1 MAHQR
6 HHHRHTFGFRPTVPW
21 RKNLYENRGLPD
33 NYTDSSFLEEL
44 RKNIKPNNVTMKG
57 AITLGASVSIQL
69 SIVIIFVI
77 IFIWLNQE
85 WTTPNIIFS
94 SSAILTVLGYLC
106 YILYLPDM
114 PEKISKDLRTA
125 LIFLAFGYIL
135 SPILKT
141 LTETVSTDTI
151 YAMTIFM
158 FFIHLIFSKYGSPQ
172 VSLSDSLAITSSI
185 FGSLMLASRLASP
198 LHAFSLLTVAV
209 QGFVLLPFLL
219 AQMENK
225 VVISFTLAASTL
237 YLLFIISPSLS
248 CVYVAVMIFVHVIC
262 PLWYIRWQK
271 YKENIYGPWDEAV
284 LARPVIAQ
292 AGTS

>member
-1 MAHQR
+1 MSSAR
-6 HHHRHTFGFRPTVPW
+6 SRKVGGPW
-21 RKNLYENRGLPD
+21 KKNLYENRGLPD
-33 NYTDSSFLEEL
+33 NYTDNSFLEEL
-44 RKNIKPNNVTMKG
+44 RKNIKPNGVSARG
-57 AITLGASVSIQL
+57 AIGLGASISIQL
-69 SIVIIFVI
+69 SIVILFVI

-85 WTTPNIIFS
+85 WTTPKIIFS
-94 SSAILTVLGYLC
+94 SSAILTVVGYIFHTISTLSDV
-106 YILYLPDM
+106 PDRV
-114 PEKISKDLRTA
+114 SKDLRTA

-158 FFIHLIFSKYGSPQ
+158 FLLHLIFSKYGSPQ

-209 QGFVLLPFLL
+209 QAFVLLPFLL
-219 AQMENK
+219 ARNTNK
-225 VVISFTLAASTL
+225 IAVSLVLAASTL
-237 YLLFIISPSLS
+237 YLLILVSSILASL
-248 CVYVAVMIFVHVIC
+248 YIAVTLFVHLIC

-284 LARPVIAQ
+284 LARPILQPPNAR
-292 AGTS
+292 TR